1 MSEQQVISTGLEALK
16 LIAAGGIGAAIIGV
30 IGKLVVDRKLQE
42 QKHKYD
48 KQIEPL
54 KSELQRKNTIHKLQ
68 FEKEFNLY
76 EELWK
81 ALVAVRKTAVITPT
95 LDNNMPKDKL
105 PYDVYRERYYIALDV
120 FNKAKNLFEDHRPFY
135 HDDVSRIT
143 KDLLH
148 QCRGYIVSVGE
159 MLGSGKFDDKLE
171 KEADKLLEKVPEAI
185 NEIEEAIKRR
195 IGLLREAEIV
205 E

>member
-1 MSEQQVISTGLEALK
+1 MALFS
-16 LIAAGGIGAAIIGV
+16 GV
-30 IGKLVVDRKLQE
+30 LSFPINPCHSVFPAPS
-42 QKHKYD
+42 
-48 KQIEPL
+48 I
-54 KSELQRKNTIHKLQ
+54 
-68 FEKEFNLY
+68 
-76 EELWK
+76 WK

-95 LDNNMPKDKL
+95 LDIMPKDKS

-148 QCRGYIVSVGE
+148 QCRGHIRSVGK
-159 MLGSGKFDDKLE
+159 MLESGNFDDKLE

-185 NEIEEAIKRR
+185 NEIEKAIKRR
-195 IGLLREAEIV
+195 IGLLQKAKIV